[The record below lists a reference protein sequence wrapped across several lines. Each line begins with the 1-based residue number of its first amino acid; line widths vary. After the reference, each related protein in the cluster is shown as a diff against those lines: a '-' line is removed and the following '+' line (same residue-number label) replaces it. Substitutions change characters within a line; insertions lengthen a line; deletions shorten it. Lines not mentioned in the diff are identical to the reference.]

1 MNNTHQQADHYDSR
15 GYGAGGGGR
24 NGDPYMAQQPQPGQ
38 QQYQQSPRQ
47 QHNYPESLGGGGGG
61 HGNMRHLPSAS
72 TLQVNHAAIAS
83 SSGIIIYNQKLII
96 TFFAQKML
104 FLEVRLCF
112 LLKKILSIFLKVYLA
127 FIYRT

>member
-1 MNNTHQQADHYDSR
+1 MNNTHQQVDHYDSR

-24 NGDPYMAQQPQPGQ
+24 NGDPYMAQQQPQPGQ

-47 QHNYPESLGGGGGG
+47 QHNYPESLGGGG

-112 LLKKILSIFLKVYLA
+112 LLKKSLSIFLNVSMA
-127 FIYRT
+127 FIYRA

>member
-1 MNNTHQQADHYDSR
+1 MQPDSFMKKYYATSSEWDIFEFFAETMQHRR

-24 NGDPYMAQQPQPGQ
+24 NRDPYMAQQPQPGQ

-47 QHNYPESLGGGGGG
+47 QHNYPESLGGGGG

-96 TFFAQKML
+96 
-104 FLEVRLCF
+104 FLRKKCF
-112 LLKKILSIFLKVYLA
+112 S
-127 FIYRT
+127 

>member
-24 NGDPYMAQQPQPGQ
+24 NGDPYMAQQSQPGQ

-83 SSGIIIYNQKLII
+83 SSGIIIYNQKSII
-96 TFFAQKML
+96 TFFCAKNA
-104 FLEVRLCF
+104 FLR
-112 LLKKILSIFLKVYLA
+112 S
-127 FIYRT
+127 

>member
-47 QHNYPESLGGGGGG
+47 QHNYPESLGGGGG

-96 TFFAQKML
+96 TFFAQKRL